1 MTTSTDQ
8 LERLAAGAAA
18 DIIKNII
25 PTLALL
31 SFVLSF
37 QLLNKDNLSRQ
48 PPDVTML

>member
-18 DIIKNII
+18 DIIKI